1 MKLCEDL
8 GIDPENVNTSLVIVP
23 QVALLIILSCLLA
36 TQSHAGLCLVL
47 SGS

>member
-23 QVALLIILSCLLA
+23 QVALLIIFSCLLA
-36 TQSHAGLCLVL
+36 TQSRAGLCLVL
-47 SGS
+47 SSS